1 MKCPL
6 CRRESEP
13 GSGLCRYHGEAK
25 VALEEGYK
33 AWKRAYGELQW
44 TEYLDKIRRNE
55 ETGQW
60 VKEVAELAAGGESE

>member
-1 MKCPL
+1 M
-6 CRRESEP
+6 
-13 GSGLCRYHGEAK
+13 
-25 VALEEGYK
+25 ALEKGYK
-33 AWKRAYGELQW
+33 AWKRGYGELQW